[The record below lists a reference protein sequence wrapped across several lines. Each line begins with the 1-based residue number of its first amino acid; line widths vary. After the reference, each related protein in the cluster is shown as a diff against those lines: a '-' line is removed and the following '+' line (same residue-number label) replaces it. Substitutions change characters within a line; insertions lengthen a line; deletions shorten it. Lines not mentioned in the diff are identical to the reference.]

1 MSESMADHKPQNQ
14 TRLTRA
20 VDQAETLIPDTG
32 MAGGGG
38 TASLQNYHSRVAPE
52 RFNLRL

>member
-1 MSESMADHKPQNQ
+1 MSESMADHQPQNQ

-32 MAGGGG
+32 MAGGGAQLRCKI
-38 TASLQNYHSRVAPE
+38 TTFVSLRNGST
-52 RFNLRL
+52 

>member
-1 MSESMADHKPQNQ
+1 MSESMADHQPQNQ

-32 MAGGGG
+32 MAGGGVQLRCKI
-38 TASLQNYHSRVAPE
+38 TTVVSLRNGST
-52 RFNLRL
+52 

>member
-32 MAGGGG
+32 MAGGG

>member
-38 TASLQNYHSRVAPE
+38 VQLRCKITTVVSLRNGST
-52 RFNLRL
+52 

>member
-32 MAGGGG
+32 MAGGVQLRCKI
-38 TASLQNYHSRVAPE
+38 TTVVSLRNGST
-52 RFNLRL
+52 